1 MYCGGA
7 CRVLIGR
14 GILWVY
20 ARACLIERTTCR
32 WPYHDPR
39 DVHPYTTLH
48 PPTARAD
55 ETGGVVFDAGS
66 YTCKVGYAGDD
77 MPKSVFNGRAG
88 VLKGVTEPGA
98 ARASTESAPKTRY
111 LVGPSSTQYR
121 PHMEL
126 RPPTDYGLVE
136 DWDMME
142 AVWAHGFDSV
152 RADPREHPLVL
163 SEPPFSIMA
172 QREKVVRGTAG
183 GGRGLV
189 WSRAARQGVTGGRA
203 RLHASSCTIASS
215 RKS

>member
-1 MYCGGA
+1 
-7 CRVLIGR
+7 
-14 GILWVY
+14 
-20 ARACLIERTTCR
+20 
-32 WPYHDPR
+32 
-39 DVHPYTTLH
+39 
-48 PPTARAD
+48 
-55 ETGGVVFDAGS
+55 VFDAGS

-111 LVGPSSTQYR
+111 LVGPAATQYR

-126 RPPTDYGLVE
+126 KPPTDYGLVE

-172 QREKVVRGTAG
+172 QREKVVRSGSSSGRSRSAG
-183 GGRGLV
+183 
-189 WSRAARQGVTGGRA
+189 ARQGAARHGTARGERGSASPTGYQWRRA
-203 RLHASSCTIASS
+203 RHLHPPTFDP
-215 RKS
+215 RLLL